1 MFFLLLLI
9 FGFFAFS
16 CVSSQCFSWNL
27 YFGLFAF
34 FLIFL
39 WENCH
44 WICLGFSHRCLYH
57 LSLVRALTWV
67 KGEAPLPTLS
77 RGADCGTHVHCFS
90 AEPTWTLMPLATL
103 IPLAESSRGP
113 DCGTHV
119 HCFSGDPTWTPRP
132 LATLIPLPESGTGML
147 TTDYVAGFCT
157 SRQAP
162 ALPDPP
168 ACRLACT
175 EKFAG
180 RLWIMFLSSASSASH
195 VEFLLPS
202 QIR

>member
-77 RGADCGTHVHCFS
+77 RGAHCGTHVHCFS
-90 AEPTWTLMPLATL
+90 ADPTWTLM
-103 IPLAESSRGP
+103 
-113 DCGTHV
+113 
-119 HCFSGDPTWTPRP
+119 P